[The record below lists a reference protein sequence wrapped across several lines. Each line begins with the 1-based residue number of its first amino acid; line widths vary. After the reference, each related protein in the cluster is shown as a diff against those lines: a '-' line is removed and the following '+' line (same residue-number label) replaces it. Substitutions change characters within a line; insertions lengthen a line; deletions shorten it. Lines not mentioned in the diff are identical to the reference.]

1 MSADNSS
8 NSTPPSGQ
16 SGQNRTGGTSGR
28 ADRAAQQ
35 ILRETGASNTR
46 PNTDRPGKQSGRP
59 AVGNE
64 RNVDPRG
71 RGVDLDKAA
80 GLLGYDIP
88 EKKNPKSS
96 PDDRSRPGDDRG
108 KPGQER
114 ANPNAPAR
122 EREKENAIRP
132 ALELDD
138 DEQDP
143 AVKAARKSKAKTIS
157 DFADEMGIDA
167 KELYEIAVPFD
178 DDDEPM
184 TVGQLKDRV
193 KEVRT
198 FERER
203 DDFED
208 YRTDSMNEVLTARQQ
223 IDGVMQRIM
232 QVIPQEQLA
241 SAFGDY
247 QQQHQ
252 QRVGEARKQ
261 LKEYFPE
268 WSDASRMQADR
279 EELDGHLSS
288 YGFSKFEV
296 DALQDAR
303 LIRYAVHAM
312 RLMKRYQRM
321 KDELKTYRDK
331 VPTTAPTSRRPGRS
345 DPSTAAKSQ
354 AAAGDKI
361 GAITTLM
368 GRK

>member
-1 MSADNSS
+1 MSADNSN

-16 SGQNRTGGTSGR
+16 SGQNRTAGTAGR
-28 ADRAAQQ
+28 GDRAAQQ
-35 ILRETGASNTR
+35 ILRDSAV
-46 PNTDRPGKQSGRP
+46 PNSRTKADAGSKQSGRAFNP
-59 AVGNE
+59 GRE
-64 RNVDPRG
+64 TDKRG
-71 RGVDLDKAA
+71 KGFDVDKAA
-80 GLLGYDIP
+80 SLLGYDVP
-88 EKKNPKSS
+88 DKKEPKSS
-96 PDDRSRPGDDRG
+96 PADRSRPGDDRG
-108 KPGQER
+108 KGGREADPDR
-114 ANPNAPAR
+114 NAPGR
-122 EREKENAIRP
+122 ERENAIRP
-132 ALELDD
+132 ALDLDD

-143 AVKAARKSKAKTIS
+143 AVKAARKSKAKTLS
-157 DFADEMGIDA
+157 DFADEMGLNA
-167 KELYEIAVPFD
+167 KDLYEIAIPFD

-184 TVGQLKDRV
+184 TIGALKDRV

-198 FERER
+198 FERDR

-208 YRTDSMNEVLTARQQ
+208 YRADSMNEVLTARQQ

-232 QVIPQEQLA
+232 QFIPQDQLA

-268 WSDASRMQADR
+268 WSDASRMASDR
-279 EELDGHLSS
+279 EELDSHLSS

-321 KDELKTYRDK
+321 KDEIKGYRDK
-331 VPTTAPTSRRPGRS
+331 IPTTAPTSRRPGRS

-354 AAAGDKI
+354 AQAGDKI

-368 GRK
+368 GKR